1 MKKII
6 LILLLVPLF
15 SCNDEDD
22 DVTPL
27 EHNHNSFVSSPDG
40 GYINVP
46 DSQYLNINDH
56 ISIIFW
62 TKLNSLGP
70 TDSGGNGYNHFVNKW
85 AGPGSLGGAKHQYV
99 VANNNKGLYAYF
111 NDTNNTNYSES
122 TNHPQIGKWEFIA
135 VTYNNGEAKIYLNG
149 ELIHEFTLNH
159 TPINI
164 PTDIN
169 IGGSA
174 SSLGDLE
181 SVDGLMDDVQIWS
194 KALSQSEIQNLMNNP
209 PAGDENDLVG
219 YWNFEEDTI
228 SSPSANDVT
237 IFGNN
242 GTMKDADGNTINI
255 VLSSDT
261 PY

>member
-15 SCNDEDD
+15 SCNDDDD
-22 DVTPL
+22 DVIPL

-40 GYINVP
+40 GYINVS

-149 ELIHEFTLNH
+149 KLIHEFTLNH
-159 TPINI
+159 TPLNI
-164 PTDIN
+164 SNDIN

-194 KALSQSEIQNLMNNP
+194 KALSKSEIQNLMNNP
-209 PAGDENDLVG
+209 PSGNENDLVG
-219 YWNFEEDTI
+219 YWNFEEDSIT
-228 SSPSANDVT
+228 SPSVSDVT

-242 GTMKDADGNTINI
+242 GTMKDTDGNTINI

>member
-1 MKKII
+1 MKK
-6 LILLLVPLF
+6 LILFLFLVPLF
-15 SCNDEDD
+15 SCNEEAEV
-22 DVTPL
+22 VTPP

-164 PTDIN
+164 PADIN
-169 IGGSA
+169 IGGTA

-209 PAGDENDLVG
+209 PAGDQNDLVG

-242 GTMKDADGNTINI
+242 GTMKDTNGNTINI
-255 VLSSDT
+255 VLSPDT
-261 PY
+261 RY